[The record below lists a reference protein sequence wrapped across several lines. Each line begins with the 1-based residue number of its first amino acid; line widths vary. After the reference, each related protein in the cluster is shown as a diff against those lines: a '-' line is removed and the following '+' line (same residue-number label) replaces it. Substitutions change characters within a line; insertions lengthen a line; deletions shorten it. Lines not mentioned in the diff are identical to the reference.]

1 MSSRFDEIID
11 RRHTMCEK
19 YDGVERAGRPADTI
33 PLWVA
38 DMDFRAPDCV
48 RGALRRLADHGIF
61 GYTFVGD
68 EYFDA
73 VRGWYKSRFG
83 WEPQREWLVCTPGVV
98 YGFSAAIEALSEPG
112 AAVLIQQPVY
122 YPFASSIR
130 ETGRVLVNS
139 PLREED
145 GAYRMEPPEDL
156 ERRIVENNV
165 RIFLLCSPHN
175 PVGRVWTRDELAAVS
190 DVCARHGVTVISDE
204 IHADFTHPGHPHTV
218 FASLS
223 KEAEQSCV
231 VCTAPSKTFN
241 LAGLQTSN
249 LFVPNE
255 ELRKK
260 LRDRLRAL
268 HFEAPNLA
276 GLTAC
281 MAAYREGAA
290 WLDELLAYLR
300 GNTDFVRAFLA
311 NRLPALRLT
320 EPEGTYL
327 LWIDCR
333 GLGLSDEALGEL
345 LTNRARVWI
354 DDGPMFGPGGEGFIR
369 VNAACPRAVL
379 EKAFA
384 RIAEAVGK

>member
-112 AAVLIQQPVY
+112 DAVLIQQPVY

-255 ELRKK
+255 ALRKK

-276 GLTAC
+276 RLTAC

>member
-19 YDGVERAGRPADTI
+19 YDGVERAGHPADTI

-112 AAVLIQQPVY
+112 DAVLIQQPVY

-175 PVGRVWTRDELAAVS
+175 PVGRV
-190 DVCARHGVTVISDE
+190 
-204 IHADFTHPGHPHTV
+204 
-218 FASLS
+218 
-223 KEAEQSCV
+223 
-231 VCTAPSKTFN
+231 
-241 LAGLQTSN
+241 
-249 LFVPNE
+249 
-255 ELRKK
+255 
-260 LRDRLRAL
+260 
-268 HFEAPNLA
+268 
-276 GLTAC
+276 
-281 MAAYREGAA
+281 
-290 WLDELLAYLR
+290 
-300 GNTDFVRAFLA
+300 
-311 NRLPALRLT
+311 
-320 EPEGTYL
+320 
-327 LWIDCR
+327 
-333 GLGLSDEALGEL
+333 
-345 LTNRARVWI
+345 
-354 DDGPMFGPGGEGFIR
+354 
-369 VNAACPRAVL
+369 
-379 EKAFA
+379 
-384 RIAEAVGK
+384 

>member
-19 YDGVERAGRPADTI
+19 YDAIEQTGRPADTI

-48 RGALRRLADHGIF
+48 RDALRRLADHGIF

-73 VRGWYKSRFG
+73 VQGWYKSRFG

-112 AAVLIQQPVY
+112 DAVLIQQPVY

-139 PLREED
+139 PLREEN
-145 GAYRMEPPEDL
+145 GAYRMETPEEL

-165 RIFLLCSPHN
+165 RLFLLCSPHN
-175 PVGRVWTRDELAAVS
+175 PVGRVWTRDELAAVW

-204 IHADFTHPGHPHTV
+204 IHADFTCPGHRHTV

-223 KEAEQSCV
+223 KEAEQGCV

-260 LRDRLRAL
+260 LRDRLHAL

-311 NRLPALRLT
+311 NRLPELRLV

-333 GLGLSDEALGEL
+333 GLGLSDEAIGEL
-345 LTNRARVWI
+345 LTARARVWI

-379 EKAFA
+379 EKAFE

>member
-112 AAVLIQQPVY
+112 DAVLIQQPVY

-345 LTNRARVWI
+345 LTNRARVGI